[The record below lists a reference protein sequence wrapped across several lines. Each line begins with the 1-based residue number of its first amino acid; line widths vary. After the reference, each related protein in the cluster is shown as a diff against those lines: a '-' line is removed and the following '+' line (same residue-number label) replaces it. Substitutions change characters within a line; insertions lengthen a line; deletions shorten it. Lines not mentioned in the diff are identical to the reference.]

1 MQNLD
6 PISLWDSVLTE
17 LQLVLSGAN
26 YQTWFK
32 GKTRVLS
39 VKDNVVEIGC
49 SSPYNKT
56 WIEERYLGQL
66 KDIIDRVTERKN
78 ALTFSITSEVSQKT
92 PVKVKRVPEN
102 TTPLFDEAG
111 SDTLQKALDEAG
123 INPQYSFS
131 NFIVGSS
138 NQLAYAVAQSVAD
151 EPSGHYNPLLI
162 YGGVGVGKTHLLQS
176 VGHAFCVRKQAAKV
190 LYISSESFTNDM
202 VDAIQRKQTFAFREK
217 YRNVDLLLVD
227 DVQFIAGRESTQE
240 QFFHTFNELY
250 RRGSQVVLMCDKNP
264 KELFD
269 LQERLR
275 NRFIGGMVAKI
286 EEPDLELRE
295 AILLAKSKAAGLSL
309 DFSIIRRLSESIG
322 PSIRELEGALLRVA
336 AVAKLAGKVI
346 DEELVDDVL
355 GKHHKTVVSPEHL
368 LECVADYFSIT
379 ISQLTGK
386 TRIREAVL
394 PRQIAM
400 YLLRYKLNLS
410 FAKIAKL
417 FGGKDHT
424 TAIYSVNKVETLV
437 EKDVEIHRVLDSVA
451 QKTFGS

>member
-6 PISLWDSVLTE
+6 PVSLWDSVLTE

-32 GKTRVLS
+32 GKTLVLS
-39 VKDNVVEIGC
+39 VKEGVVEIGC

-66 KDIIDRVTERKN
+66 KDIIDRVTDRKN
-78 ALTFSITSEVSQKT
+78 ALIFSVTSEISQKT
-92 PVKVKRVPEN
+92 PVKTKRVLEN
-102 TTPLFDEAG
+102 TAPLFDEAG
-111 SDTLQKALDEAG
+111 GDNLQKVLNEAG

-131 NFIVGSS
+131 NFIVGNS

-151 EPSGHYNPLLI
+151 NPSGHYNPLLI

-190 LYISSESFTNDM
+190 LYVSSESFTNDM

-250 RRGSQVVLMCDKNP
+250 RRGSQIVLTCDKNP

-269 LQERLR
+269 LQERLK
-275 NRFIGGMVAKI
+275 NRFVGGMVAKI
-286 EEPDLELRE
+286 DEPDLELRE
-295 AILLAKSKAAGLSL
+295 AILLDKSKVSGLSL
-309 DFSIIRRLSESIG
+309 DFSIIRRLSESSG

-336 AVAKLAGKVI
+336 AVAKLAGKEI
-346 DEELVDDVL
+346 DETLVDDVL
-355 GKHHKTVVSPEHL
+355 GKYTKTTVSPDRL
-368 LECVADYFSIT
+368 LEAVAEYFSIS
-379 ISQLTGK
+379 INQLTGK
-386 TRIREAVL
+386 TRSREAVL

-400 YLLRYKLNLS
+400 YILRHKLDLS
-410 FAKIAKL
+410 FAKIARL

-424 TAIYSVNKVETLV
+424 TAIYSVNKVENMV
-437 EKDVEIHRVLDSVA
+437 EKDVEIHRVVDAAA
-451 QKTFGS
+451 QKVFGG